1 MAGSG
6 WMVDG
11 CMWLDGCGRTDVD
24 DGTRFMRWGV
34 QGWADTDGQTRMDGC
49 GWMDANG
56 CTWWPGE
63 DSPGSGWPEPLNGC
77 DWDGESQLPATIATG
92 PKPEE
97 MWDGE
102 GCWDNAE
109 GGEEEEEEEEED
121 NRDGK
126 EDIPPVTEQAYADS
140 ALKPS
145 YAPLKPSYAPAGA
158 AASPPILCD
167 SA

>member
-1 MAGSG
+1 
-6 WMVDG
+6 
-11 CMWLDGCGRTDVD
+11 
-24 DGTRFMRWGV
+24 MRWGV
-34 QGWADTDGQTRMDGC
+34 QGWEDTRADGQTRMNGR
-49 GWMDANG
+49 GWVDANG

-63 DSPGSGWPEPLNGC
+63 GLPGSGWPEQLDGC
-77 DWDGESQLPATIATG
+77 DWDGGSQWPATLATG

-109 GGEEEEEEEEED
+109 GEEEEEEEED

-126 EDIPPVTEQAYADS
+126 EDVPPVTGQAYADS
-140 ALKPS
+140 ALKPR
-145 YAPLKPSYAPAGA
+145 YAPAGA
-158 AASPPILCD
+158 AASPILCD